1 MISTRLDSAALRRHL
16 AQSGHDALVREVE
29 KAAAKSGAPFL
40 ASDKPLAEARIRW
53 SQALDASTR
62 VAALEQALASA
73 KSEAH
78 LVFDASAFARVKA
91 ERDALR
97 RAIKTGTIWDNS
109 STS

>member
-1 MISTRLDSAALRRHL
+1 MAHVHKHRKQLLTRVRRIGG
-16 AQSGHDALVREVE
+16 Q
-29 KAAAKSGAPFL
+29 
-40 ASDKPLAEARIRW
+40 
-53 SQALDASTR
+53 

>member
-1 MISTRLDSAALRRHL
+1 MGQSLDSAAIRRHL
-16 AQSGHDALVREVE
+16 AHSGHDALMHEVE

-40 ASDKPLAEARIRW
+40 AADKPLGEARIRW
-53 SQALDASTR
+53 SQAFDALTR